1 MCAFTTEHVWI
12 RGQLMGVNSTPTTW
26 VPRIELGSSGW
37 QWVPLPSESS
47 QWPLVLIHIL
57 SRPHPALAD
66 ISRVYTACT
75 GTLPR
80 NTGGLQDEACDWRA
94 SQLSAG
100 SDYLLRIIRRRFLSQ
115 WSGPRACGVGGGWLY
130 YWGLQ
135 SFISESSPGAAVLV
149 RKAEGSTA
157 RHHSISSLRIHPL
170 RIFKFYFQIHS
181 DLYPKVG
188 VVLKVLATGNNQVL
202 SWEFPEHSPNV
213 L

>member
-1 MCAFTTEHVWI
+1 
-12 RGQLMGVNSTPTTW
+12 MGVNSTPTTW

-47 QWPLVLIHIL
+47 QWLLVLVHIF

-80 NTGGLQDEACDWRA
+80 KTGGFTALCRDR
-94 SQLSAG
+94 LSTVVNQKT
-100 SDYLLRIIRRRFLSQ
+100 LPVTVIRT
-115 WSGPRACGVGGGWLY
+115 PRACGVGGGWLY

-135 SFISESSPGAAVLV
+135 SFISESSPGATVLV
-149 RKAEGSTA
+149 RKAEGSTV
-157 RHHSISSLRIHPL
+157 RPHSISSLRIHPL

-202 SWEFPEHSPNV
+202 S
-213 L
+213 